1 MRLDIPEG
9 LLFGL
14 MIYPFIGLLGLIL
27 IIPDD
32 YIITILILMPILFLN
47 AFILVK
53 LSPRS
58 KWRCKIT
65 NEEAVTVTPSF
76 YCRTHHEQSEDHFN
90 RFKVWDNDKNNE
102 VLANE

>member
-1 MRLDIPEG
+1 MRIDIPEG
-9 LLFGL
+9 LLFQL
-14 MIYPFIGLLGLIL
+14 MFYPFIGLLGLIL

-32 YIITILILMPILFLN
+32 YVIPIAILMPILFLN
-47 AFILVK
+47 TFILIK

-65 NEEAVTVTPSF
+65 QEEAVTISPSF

-90 RFKVWDNDKNNE
+90 RFKVWDDNKNDE
-102 VLANE
+102 VLAK